1 MLYTEYKK
9 VGYKVKLIFDE
20 HFNNLNNWNFE
31 KGFVRNQELQYYTDR
46 NIELTNKGKERV
58 SKKWIL
64 W

>member
-1 MLYTEYKK
+1 M
-9 VGYKVKLIFDE
+9 KLIFDE

-58 SKKWIL
+58 SKK
-64 W
+64 